1 MSGRWSK
8 HDLISIQKSVSSLWL
23 GDCSNF
29 RTLSKNLCC
38 QAQIALLLTVRRS
51 WCQCQI
57 WQKRRCA
64 TTTSAGDRGARA
76 TPKDQ
81 ITGGFET
88 RLIMV
93 YHGLSWDLSGCGSS
107 VSARS
112 NSGQLFD
119 WKIDWKL
126 CQEMQRSHVQV
137 RAWLW
142 GASFC
147 LDLSHVASGG
157 WSPSSDD
164 AGVQG
169 STMASLWLHYW
180 LDFWG
185 VAM

>member
-1 MSGRWSK
+1 VSLLY
-8 HDLISIQKSVSSLWL
+8 DLETAQTL
-23 GDCSNF
+23 GHCRKTCAARRRLPFCSQWGGVDANARF
-29 RTLSKNLCC
+29 GKNEDVL
-38 QAQIALLLTVRRS
+38 QLLPQET
-51 WCQCQI
+51 W
-57 WQKRRCA
+57 A
-64 TTTSAGDRGARA
+64 TA

-93 YHGLSWDLSGCGSS
+93 YHGLSWDLPGCGSS

-157 WSPSSDD
+157 WSPSSDG

>member
-1 MSGRWSK
+1 MSGQWSK
-8 HDLISIQKSVSSLWL
+8 HDFISIQKSVSSLWL

-64 TTTSAGDRGARA
+64 TTTSAGDLGNGN
-76 TPKDQ
+76 TKGPNYW
-81 ITGGFET
+81 
-88 RLIMV
+88 RLWNQV
-93 YHGLSWDLSGCGSS
+93 DHGLSWDLSGCGSS

-157 WSPSSDD
+157 WSPSSDG